1 MVASSEVIVATS
13 INTHTQKYPYKGSY
27 LHFSRDFYFHS
38 VRVTA
43 MLILAIVCN
52 KDYLH
57 VVITIKV
64 ANFSD
69 QSFFSRL
76 IALFLLPKN

>member
-13 INTHTQKYPYKGSY
+13 ISSEIPIQRSY

-76 IALFLLPKN
+76 TALFLLPKN

>member
-1 MVASSEVIVATS
+1 
-13 INTHTQKYPYKGSY
+13 
-27 LHFSRDFYFHS
+27 
-38 VRVTA
+38 

-76 IALFLLPKN
+76 IALFLLPKNGNLSACSNNVST